1 MINVAFYVSGDA
13 WRYLID
19 ASITLHQYLC
29 ISISRPTLHE
39 TEKNIFT
46 FITDIVYIRIWDKN
60 GVIRVNNVQKLKQN
74 MEIC

>member
-1 MINVAFYVSGDA
+1 MWMEMVEGI
-13 WRYLID
+13 WQE

-29 ISISRPTLHE
+29 ISISRPTVHE
-39 TEKNIFT
+39 TDKNIFA

-60 GVIRVNNVQKLKQN
+60 CVIRANIVQKLKEN